1 MVVLLLLLLLTIVP
15 KLDGACFKRLWSGL
29 SSRRFRSPSSRLLP
43 TGAICICMYLYI
55 YAYTVCTYSH
65 SPYLFI
71 MYIYIYM
78 HIYIYTYIYIYITVV
93 KCLFHASRLIGRLP
107 GALVGAGNRDCP
119 SLRFRVLLGK
129 V

>member
-1 MVVLLLLLLLTIVP
+1 
-15 KLDGACFKRLWSGL
+15 
-29 SSRRFRSPSSRLLP
+29 
-43 TGAICICMYLYI
+43 MYLFTFTISIYYVYIYI
-55 YAYTVCTYSH
+55 YAY
-65 SPYLFI
+65 
-71 MYIYIYM
+71 IYI
-78 HIYIYTYIYIYITVV
+78 HIYIYITVV

>member
-1 MVVLLLLLLLTIVP
+1 MLQAIVVRALIEAFQESLFKAASYWCYLYLYVP
-15 KLDGACFKRLWSGL
+15 IY
-29 SSRRFRSPSSRLLP
+29 
-43 TGAICICMYLYI
+43 ICIHRMYLFTFTISI
-55 YAYTVCTYSH
+55 YYV
-65 SPYLFI
+65 
-71 MYIYIYM
+71 YIYM
-78 HIYIYTYIYIYITVV
+78 HIYIYIYIYITVV